1 MTVGRAYLNELF
13 QDELMKLWEELPEVL
28 ALFAALTENAQW
40 FYEVDVLRLG
50 LRDVGGHVDFFET
63 RPAAELWL

>member
-1 MTVGRAYLNELF
+1 
-13 QDELMKLWEELPEVL
+13 MKLWEELPEVL

-50 LRDVGGHVDFFET
+50 LREIGGHVDFFET